1 MRISELSRRSD
12 VPVATIKYYLRE
24 GLLPAGERTSATQA
38 VYSEAHVDRLELI
51 RALLGPARLS
61 IEAAKRVL
69 GVIDDP
75 PETFSEVLGAAQHA
89 TMPTDP
95 PRQTGSS
102 RQAGPPRQT
111 GSSRQGPEGTAAEA
125 ALDLI
130 AELGWTIDPDSVEVD
145 QLATALRALDAA
157 GIDLIDGGLAR
168 YGRTVHDLAE
178 AEVDTVPTA
187 EIDSAVRQA
196 VLGTLL
202 LEPVL
207 LALRRLAQQDVAI
220 RRFREG

>member
-38 VYSEAHVDRLELI
+38 VYTEAHVNRLELI

-61 IEAAKRVL
+61 IEKAKRVL

-75 PETFSEVLGAAQHA
+75 PDTFIGVLGAAQEA
-89 TMPTDP
+89 TAQEPADAP
-95 PRQTGSS
+95 DD
-102 RQAGPPRQT
+102 GP
-111 GSSRQGPEGTAAEA
+111 
-125 ALDLI
+125 ALALI
-130 AELGWTIDPDSVEVD
+130 AELGWSVDPESVEVR
-145 QLATALRALDAA
+145 QLASALRAVEA
-157 GIDLIDGGLAR
+157 GGVEVLDGGLAR
-168 YGRTVHDLAE
+168 YGRTIHDLAE
-178 AEVDTVPTA
+178 AEVATVPTD
-187 EIDSAVRQA
+187 EIDGAVRQA

-207 LALRRLAQQDVAI
+207 LALRRLAQQDVAT
-220 RRFREG
+220 RRFRDADSGAEG

>member
-89 TMPTDP
+89 TMPTQAP
-95 PRQTGSS
+95 
-102 RQAGPPRQT
+102 RQAGPPRQP
-111 GSSRQGPEGTAAEA
+111 GSSRQGPEGTGTEA
-125 ALDLI
+125 ALGLI

>member
-89 TMPTDP
+89 TMPAQAP
-95 PRQTGSS
+95 

-111 GSSRQGPEGTAAEA
+111 GSSRQGPEGTSTEA
-125 ALDLI
+125 ALGLV